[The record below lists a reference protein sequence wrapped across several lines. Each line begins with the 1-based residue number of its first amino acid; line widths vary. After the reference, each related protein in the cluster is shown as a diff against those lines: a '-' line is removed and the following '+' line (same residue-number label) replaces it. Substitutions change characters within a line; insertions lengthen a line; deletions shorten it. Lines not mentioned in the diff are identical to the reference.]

1 MKELHPWD
9 VYLSKR
15 AHDIPWPAFFEAKFR
30 RCTDKEV
37 RFFFLREKCWAPVAG
52 YLTLRNGEV
61 VYFRFIS
68 HQQNLT

>member
-37 RFFFLREKCWAPVAG
+37 RFFFFAREMLGTSCRVSYIAKWRGCI
-52 YLTLRNGEV
+52 L
-61 VYFRFIS
+61 
-68 HQQNLT
+68 

>member
-37 RFFFLREKCWAPVAG
+37 RFFFCERNVGHQLQGILHCEMERL
-52 YLTLRNGEV
+52 YTLDLLHTSK
-61 VYFRFIS
+61 I
-68 HQQNLT
+68 